1 MSQENENEPIFETL
15 KIDDAYEISNNTYP
29 FIIRRIDDKS
39 EVLIWKNSAGYLCV
53 ILNIKPYLLH
63 KLIANQFIPNPENLP
78 EIDHIDRNKE
88 NNRIE
93 NLRWVSKS
101 ENMKNKNGFNGKE
114 FIYKSRLSENAI
126 KVLHYGNYEL
136 EFYYFDDEK
145 FYYFN
150 GFEYRELNYHD
161 KNKNKAFHVK
171 VYDKNNKRIAIY
183 LNKFKQLYNLI

>member
-15 KIDDAYEISNNTYP
+15 KIDDAYEISNNIYP
-29 FIIRRIDDKS
+29 FIIRRKS
-39 EVLIWKNSAGYLCV
+39 NKKIVTVWKNDNGYNKICLNRKHFYFHRV
-53 ILNIKPYLLH
+53 IAY
-63 KLIANQFIPNPENLP
+63 QFIQNPENYF
-78 EIDHIDRNKE
+78 EIDHIDHNPE

-101 ENMKNKNGFNGKE
+101 ENQKNKNGFNGKE
-114 FIYKSRLSENAI
+114 FIYKSHLSENTI
-126 KVLHYGNYEL
+126 KISKYGDFEF

-150 GFEYRELNYHD
+150 GFEYRELNYYQ
-161 KNKNKAFHVK
+161 NKKCGAFFVQ
-171 VYDKNNKRIAIY
+171 VYDKNNKCVKIY